1 MCHYDKS
8 VEKKR
13 RFWKQVCPA
22 TVSRKS
28 VQQEC
33 QARAVSQSG
42 KKEFQKNVSRKTV
55 KKECPARVSRKS
67 VKYRF
72 LGKSVKQECAF
83 KSALQASGK
92 SFLQNVK
99 QERPQKQLL
108 ESIAIRLRKRFSTRG
123 IWTHSIVKT
132 KTSGTNGQNIY
143 GRMPGEEKKLIE
155 PSNLN
160 AVTLCR
166 AEYKETTA
174 EMKIQKSFLFGEDSH
189 CHHRAASG
197 RALLKELS

>member
-1 MCHYDKS
+1 MRHYDKS
-8 VEKKR
+8 VEKNVDFGSKYVQQQCR
-13 RFWKQVCPA
+13 GKASSKSAKQERSAKVA
-22 TVSRKS
+22 RKS
-28 VQQEC
+28 
-33 QARAVSQSG
+33 
-42 KKEFQKNVSRKTV
+42 FNKNVSRKTV

-67 VKYRF
+67 VKHRF

-83 KSALQASGK
+83 KSALQESGK

-108 ESIAIRLRKRFSTRG
+108 ESIAIRLRTRFSTRG
-123 IWTHSIVKT
+123 IWTNSIVKT
-132 KTSGTNGQNIY
+132 MTSGTNGQNIY
-143 GRMPGEEKKLIE
+143 GRRPGEEKKMIE

-166 AEYKETTA
+166 AEYTA

-189 CHHRAASG
+189 RHHRAASG
-197 RALLKELS
+197 SALLKALS